1 MTNKKFSIRK
11 LAVGTASVAI
21 GFSASGTID
30 STLANDYTNNYTVT
44 TNTSNNNTVTTN
56 PSNNYMYNS
65 NNNRNHPLS
74 PKE

>member
-30 STLANDYTNNYTVT
+30 SILANDYTDGLALRAIKLTIIQIT
-44 TNTSNNNTVTTN
+44 IQ
-56 PSNNYMYNS
+56 
-65 NNNRNHPLS
+65 
-74 PKE
+74 

>member
-30 STLANDYTNNYTVT
+30 STLANDYTNN
-44 TNTSNNNTVTTN
+44 
-56 PSNNYMYNS
+56 
-65 NNNRNHPLS
+65 
-74 PKE
+74 